1 VKAKT
6 DSGATVN
13 LAIRGNVTSLQ
24 MSNVT
29 IATNQSATSTTVSFT
44 VTGESGTTGYSII
57 TIPKTAIP
65 YGTTPV
71 VFIDGQQATNQ
82 GYTQDPEN
90 FYVWY
95 TTQFSTHQVTIQFAV
110 PLTSQAA
117 SFGPV
122 LAVGIIAPEI
132 ILAYAVIAAS
142 RLRRKP
148 ENT

>member
-1 VKAKT
+1 
-6 DSGATVN
+6 
-13 LAIRGNVTSLQ
+13 
-24 MSNVT
+24 
-29 IATNQSATSTTVSFT
+29 VSFT

-71 VFIDGQQATNQ
+71 VFIDDQQATNQ
-82 GYTQDPEN
+82 GYTQDAEN

-110 PLTSQAA
+110 PLTSHAA

-122 LAVGIIAPEI
+122 LAVGIIVPEI
-132 ILAYAVIAAS
+132 ILAYAVIAVR
-142 RLRRKP
+142 RLKRKP